1 MSVAHLDEADLYYE
15 IHGDGPPLVFIHGAG
30 GSHLA
35 FWQQV
40 PFFQARSTCLIYDQR
55 GFGRSTAHGQ
65 HDPTD
70 GTALLRDLEGLLD
83 HTGLS
88 REPLRLVGQSLGT
101 LCSLGYAANHP
112 ERVAAVVLSAGIGGL
127 VSPEAE
133 AAWARI
139 DALGASTPG
148 MQADLPAPAAR
159 SGDEQARFGAMYQ
172 AQGPLGPTMIREEH
186 ALTYLYAE
194 LAVASAGPPLPPL
207 LRAWRTGRPVSIAE
221 AARLTM
227 PVLLINGAEDPRF
240 PPETLEAVARRFPD
254 GRHRVMARSGHSPY
268 FHRAEEFNRAL
279 QEFFEGYNGGRS
291 RVE

>member
-1 MSVAHLDEADLYYE
+1 MSIAHLDEAEIYYE
-15 IHGDGPPLVFIHGAG
+15 IHGNGPPLVFIHGAG

-40 PFFQARSTCLIYDQR
+40 PFFLGSYTCLVYDQR

-65 HDPTD
+65 HDPAD
-70 GTALLRDLEGLLD
+70 GAALLGDLEALLD

-88 REPLRLVGQSLGT
+88 GERLRLVGQSLGT

-112 ERVAAVVLSAGIGGL
+112 ERVAAIVLSAGIGGL

-148 MQADLPAPAAR
+148 VQADLPAPAAR
-159 SGDEQARFGAMYQ
+159 SGDEQARFGPMYQ
-172 AQGPLGPTMIREEH
+172 AQGPLGPTMIREKP

-194 LAVASAGPPLPPL
+194 LAVASAGPPLPL
-207 LRAWRTGRPVSIAE
+207 LLKAWRTGRPVSTEE
-221 AARLTM
+221 ADRLRM
-227 PVLLINGAEDPRF
+227 PVLLINGDEDPRF
-240 PPETLEAVARRFPD
+240 PPATLEAVARRFPA
-254 GRHRVMARSGHSPY
+254 GCHRVIARSGHSPY
-268 FHRAEEFNRAL
+268 FHRAEEFNRTVQA
-279 QEFFEGYNGGRS
+279 FFDGR
-291 RVE
+291 